1 MPLNAEALWFE
12 LEVVYLGID
21 NFKKQFQ
28 NSISKI
34 NFKNPTEIEMS
45 KKNVFSDKIF
55 NFEDRLVRF
64 AGECIFFTRNLNKS
78 FENEYYKNQLIRSSG
93 SSSLNFGE
101 SQRTVTD
108 KDLIFKLGLVV
119 KELKE
124 SRNSLKILNYINEG
138 NEEFRIALLTEVE
151 ELIAISSKMI
161 INKK

>member
-1 MPLNAEALWFE
+1 MEENNIF
-12 LEVVYLGID
+12 
-21 NFKKQFQ
+21 
-28 NSISKI
+28 
-34 NFKNPTEIEMS
+34 TE
-45 KKNVFSDKIF
+45 KIF

-101 SQRTVTD
+101 AQGTISD
-108 KDLIFKLGLVV
+108 KDFIFKLTLVV

-124 SRNSLKILNYINEG
+124 SRNSLKILNYIKEG
-138 NEEFRIALLTEVE
+138 DENTRILLLKEVE

>member
-1 MPLNAEALWFE
+1 MEN
-12 LEVVYLGID
+12 
-21 NFKKQFQ
+21 
-28 NSISKI
+28 NSI
-34 NFKNPTEIEMS
+34 
-45 KKNVFSDKIF
+45 FSEKIF

-101 SQRTVTD
+101 AQGTISN
-108 KDLIFKLGLVV
+108 KDFIFKVGLTV

-124 SRNSLKILNYINEG
+124 SRNSLKILNYIKEG
-138 NEEFRIALLTEVE
+138 DENIRLLLLMEVE
-151 ELIAISSKMI
+151 ELIAIASKMI

>member
-1 MPLNAEALWFE
+1 ME
-12 LEVVYLGID
+12 
-21 NFKKQFQ
+21 K
-28 NSISKI
+28 SS
-34 NFKNPTEIEMS
+34 
-45 KKNVFSDKIF
+45 VFSEKIF

-101 SQRTVTD
+101 AQGTISD
-108 KDLIFKLGLVV
+108 KDFIFKLTLVV

-124 SRNSLKILNYINEG
+124 SRNSLKILNYIKEG
-138 NEEFRIALLTEVE
+138 DENTRILLLKEVE